1 MYLELC
7 KLGLVGGANSS
18 LLDYAPNGA
27 AHWLELSPDT
37 AGASVLSFLPQWIS
51 EPMTPLFAW
60 LLNFVSPSPSA
71 RAYFLAFTLFFV
83 LALLINPNATS
94 FFRLYRD
101 RLNKAFVF
109 DPNPANRDGRNDL
122 RGVNLK
128 LHEINTDVCPYPII
142 NAALNLEGSQFA
154 NKRGRNADFFLFS
167 KAYCGS
173 VATGYVNSAMLWH
186 EERDLDLATAMA
198 ISGAAISANMGRATI
213 KPLVAT
219 LALLNVRLGYWLRN
233 PRKISAKSRPARVA
247 SQLLDGAKRSFL
259 LLHEA
264 FSLIDETS
272 DNIYLTD
279 GGNLENLGLYE
290 LLRRKCK
297 VIVAVDAEADPTMDF
312 PSLITLARYA
322 RTDLG
327 VIIDLPWEA
336 IRTVALET
344 NAIFEDAAK
353 TNGTVRKKKGPHCA
367 VCNIVY
373 STDPDDDGLLFSF
386 KSSMTGDE
394 SDVIFDY
401 KRTNPNFPHE
411 TTIDQFFGEHQ
422 LEAYRALGF
431 HMLNE
436 ILDEDL
442 PEKIK
447 AKDPSA
453 PDFVVRQ
460 REGHAS
466 VEETK
471 IDVLQRL
478 RAALIGGPI
487 YELT

>member
-1 MYLELC
+1 M
-7 KLGLVGGANSS
+7 
-18 LLDYAPNGA
+18 
-27 AHWLELSPDT
+27 
-37 AGASVLSFLPQWIS
+37 
-51 EPMTPLFAW
+51 
-60 LLNFVSPSPSA
+60 
-71 RAYFLAFTLFFV
+71 
-83 LALLINPNATS
+83 
-94 FFRLYRD
+94 
-101 RLNKAFVF
+101 
-109 DPNPANRDGRNDL
+109 
-122 RGVNLK
+122 
-128 LHEINTDVCPYPII
+128 
-142 NAALNLEGSQFA
+142 
-154 NKRGRNADFFLFS
+154 
-167 KAYCGS
+167 
-173 VATGYVNSAMLWH
+173 
-186 EERDLDLATAMA
+186 
-198 ISGAAISANMGRATI
+198 
-213 KPLVAT
+213 
-219 LALLNVRLGYWLRN
+219 
-233 PRKISAKSRPARVA
+233 
-247 SQLLDGAKRSFL
+247 
-259 LLHEA
+259 LHEA

-373 STDPDDDGLLFSF
+373 STDPDDDGLLFYF

-431 HMLNE
+431 HMLYE

-442 PEKIK
+442 PKKIK

-487 YELT
+487 FEST